1 MAFKTY
7 YPRENVF
14 PNTQAMALWYDQLKD
29 IEYKVLEVALQK
41 WVTTHKYSP
50 AISEIRET
58 VAEIARADQPPIEWG
73 EGWKQ
78 VMDAVAH
85 YGYYREAEA
94 LESMDEITREACKR
108 IGFINI
114 CLSENITADRACFR
128 QIYEQIAER
137 KKTAAML
144 PAGLQQLIKK
154 TSVALI
160 GGSNDET

>member
-1 MAFKTY
+1 
-7 YPRENVF
+7 
-14 PNTQAMALWYDQLKD
+14 
-29 IEYKVLEVALQK
+29 
-41 WVTTHKYSP
+41 
-50 AISEIRET
+50 
-58 VAEIARADQPPIEWG
+58 
-73 EGWKQ
+73 
-78 VMDAVAH
+78 MDAVRH